1 MSLNPNSKITVAGV
15 VPSASKV
22 NSSRALSAFLTGA
35 TNRVKDI
42 WLWVESGL
50 FGADPIVYHGALV
63 PLDVS
68 YGKLRFA
75 NVLGTLTA
83 VELAP
88 IGKPKLFTFVEY
100 YYNVRLSEA

>member
-42 WLWVESGL
+42 WLVL
-50 FGADPIVYHGALV
+50 